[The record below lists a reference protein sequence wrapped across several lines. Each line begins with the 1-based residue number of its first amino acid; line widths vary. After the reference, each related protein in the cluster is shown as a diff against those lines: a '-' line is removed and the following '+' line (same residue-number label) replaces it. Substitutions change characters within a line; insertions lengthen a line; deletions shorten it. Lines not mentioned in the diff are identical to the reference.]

1 MSRRLVIGT
10 LLVFGLLM
18 TVIRPFASQGA
29 PTAQPAPTT
38 AQQAAAPGQSLVPD
52 DWVFGD
58 ALPDAPEL
66 AARGAFGVGVRTL
79 NVVNPDQLDILR
91 YSDTNPNP
99 RYDRPLT
106 LEVWYPATIPAGA
119 EQRTTYQDV
128 LGSGP
133 GNPQR
138 PNTPFT
144 IAGRALRDAD
154 PDRSAGAYPLVI
166 VSHGYPGSRYL
177 MAYLSENLAS
187 KGYVV
192 AAIDHTES
200 THGDKVG
207 FSSTL
212 LNRSFDQLFTLN
224 QMAQLAE
231 TSGSFLEGVVD
242 ANNTAIVG
250 YSMGGYGAL
259 NTAGAGVNP
268 DSPIY
273 DLVPGDKLRVRS
285 AGDPEYE
292 ASLDP
297 RIKAIV
303 AFAPWG
309 RQFDVWN
316 AEGLAGLRV
325 PSLFV
330 VGNRDD
336 VSQYGTG
343 VQQIYKD
350 AVNSDRYMLVYQN
363 ALHNVAPHPP
373 PAITLEP
380 GTPFDDYMHYA
391 EPAWSMP
398 RINNINQHFVAA
410 FVGLH
415 LKGEDNRSYLD
426 LITQSNDGKWSQNS
440 DGSYKA
446 DHTYW
451 KGFKNRTAVGMEMY
465 HAAPTTY
472 ERKSYLPMTTKP

>member
-1 MSRRLVIGT
+1 MSRRLVIGL
-10 LLVFGLLM
+10 LLVVGTVM
-18 TVIRPFASQGA
+18 IVIRPLASQGA
-29 PTAQPAPTT
+29 PTPQPAP
-38 AQQAAAPGQSLVPD
+38 AAARQASTPGQSLVPE

-79 NVVNPDQLDILR
+79 NVVNPNQLDILHS
-91 YSDTNPNP
+91 SDANPNP

-106 LEVWYPATIPAGA
+106 LEVWYPARIPAGV
-119 EQRTTYQDV
+119 EQRTVYHDV

-133 GNPQR
+133 NDPQR

-144 IAGRALRDAD
+144 ITGRALRDAE
-154 PDRSAGAYPLVI
+154 PDRSAAPFPLVI

-177 MAYLSENLAS
+177 MAYLCENLAS

-192 AAIDHTES
+192 VAIDHTDS
-200 THGDKVG
+200 THADKAG

-224 QMAQLAE
+224 YMARQAQTPE
-231 TSGSFLEGVVD
+231 SFLQGFVD

-268 DSPIY
+268 QSPIY
-273 DLVPGDKLRVRS
+273 NLVPSNNLHVRA
-285 AGDPEYE
+285 AGDPQYE
-292 ASLDP
+292 ASLDA

-303 AFAPWG
+303 VFAPWG
-309 RQFDVWN
+309 RQYDLWN
-316 AEGLAGLRV
+316 RQGLAGLRV

-336 VSQYGTG
+336 VSQYPTG
-343 VQQIYKD
+343 VQQIFKD
-350 AVNSDRYMLVYQN
+350 TVNSDRYMLVYQN

-380 GTPFDDYMHYA
+380 GTSFEDYMHYA
-391 EPAWSMP
+391 EPAWSTP
-398 RINNINQHFVAA
+398 RMNNINQHFVTA
-410 FVGLH
+410 FLGLH
-415 LKGEDNRSYLD
+415 LKGENNRSYLD
-426 LITQSNDGKWSQNS
+426 LITQSNDGKWSQNP
-440 DGSYKA
+440 DGSYTPE
-446 DHTYW
+446 HTYW
-451 KGFKNRTAVGMEMY
+451 KGFKNRTALGMEMY
-465 HAAPTTY
+465 HAAPQTL
-472 ERKSYLPMTTKP
+472 ERRSYMPMLLR

>member
-1 MSRRLVIGT
+1 MFRRLVAGS
-10 LLVFGLLM
+10 LFVFGLVM
-18 TVIRPFASQGA
+18 IMIRPLASQGA
-29 PTAQPAPTT
+29 PAPQWASRAARQPAAP
-38 AQQAAAPGQSLVPD
+38 AQLLVPN

-66 AARGAFGVGVRTL
+66 AARGPFGVGVRTL
-79 NVVNPDQLDILR
+79 NVVNRDQLDILR
-91 YSDTNPNP
+91 YSNTNPTP
-99 RYDRPLT
+99 RYDRSLT
-106 LEVWYPATIPAGA
+106 LEVWYPARIPPGV
-119 EQRTTYQDV
+119 EQRTTYHDV
-128 LGSGP
+128 LGSGS
-133 GNPQR
+133 GNLQR

-144 IAGRALRDAD
+144 IEGRALRDAE
-154 PDRSAGAYPLVI
+154 PDRYEGPYPLVI

-177 MAYLSENLAS
+177 MAYLCENLAS

-200 THGDKVG
+200 THGDKAG
-207 FSSTL
+207 FASTL
-212 LNRSFDQLFTLN
+212 FNRSFDQLFTLN
-224 QMAQLAE
+224 QMAQLAQTPE
-231 TSGSFLEGVVD
+231 SFLNALVN
-242 ANNTAIVG
+242 ANTTAIVG

-273 DLVPGDKLRVRS
+273 DLVPGDKLHVRAAS
-285 AGDPEYE
+285 DPQYE

-309 RQFDVWN
+309 RQHDLWN
-316 AEGLAGLRV
+316 AAGLAGLRV

-330 VGNRDD
+330 AGSRDD
-336 VSQYGTG
+336 VSQYETG
-343 VQQIYKD
+343 VQQIFED
-350 AVNSDRYMLVYQN
+350 AIHSDRYLLVYQN

-391 EPAWSMP
+391 EPMWSMP
-398 RINNINQHFVAA
+398 RMNNINQHVVAA

-426 LITQSNDGKWSQNS
+426 LTTRSNDGKWSQNPDS
-440 DGSYKA
+440 SYNE

-451 KGFKNRTAVGMEMY
+451 KGFKNRTAVGMEMH
-465 HAAPTTY
+465 HAEPETLG
-472 ERKSYLPMTTKP
+472 RRSYVPLAGN